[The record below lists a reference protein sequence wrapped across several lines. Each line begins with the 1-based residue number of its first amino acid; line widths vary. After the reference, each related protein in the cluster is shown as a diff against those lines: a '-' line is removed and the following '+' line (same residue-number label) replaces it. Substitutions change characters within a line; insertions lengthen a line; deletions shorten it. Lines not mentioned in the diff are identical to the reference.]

1 VRCPFCHHAD
11 DRVVDSRTSREG
23 RAVRRRREC
32 LRCTRRFTTYEYI
45 EERPLTVFKRD
56 GESEP
61 YDRRKLLR
69 SIQIACAKR
78 PITSAEIDT
87 LVEAIEREM
96 DHREDAEVSSEELG
110 RMVMERMRSRD
121 HVAYV
126 RFASVYRNFQDP
138 EEFYQEIRDLAEKEA
153 QSELRRF
160 QRELPLQPEKETEAA
175 ETG

>member
-1 VRCPFCHHAD
+1 M
-11 DRVVDSRTSREG
+11 VDSRTSREG

-45 EERPLTVFKRD
+45 EERPLTVHKRD

-61 YDRRKLLR
+61 YDRRKLLT

-78 PITSAEIDT
+78 PITPAEIDT
-87 LVEAIEREM
+87 LVEGIEREL

-138 EEFYQEIRDLAEKEA
+138 EEFYQEIRDLAEKDA
-153 QSELRRF
+153 QVQVRRF
-160 QRELPLQPEKETEAA
+160 QRELPLQPDEETEAA
-175 ETG
+175 DAG

>member
-1 VRCPFCHHAD
+1 M
-11 DRVVDSRTSREG
+11 
-23 RAVRRRREC
+23 RRRREC

-78 PITSAEIDT
+78 PITSAEVDT
-87 LVEAIEREM
+87 LVEAIEREL
-96 DHREDAEVSSEELG
+96 DHREDAEVTSEELG
-110 RMVMERMRSRD
+110 RMVMERLRARD

-153 QSELRRF
+153 QTELRRF
-160 QRELPLQPEKETEAA
+160 QRELPLQPEKETEGA
-175 ETG
+175 E